1 MWRQTL
7 TYKAY
12 ILLPKNIIL
21 IFPKDFQVFVENV
34 DVSLLPL
41 PALSRQWQPLQFQI
55 PFQLSFESRA
65 ENMEFS
71 FHRIRPQIL
80 VCIDTWIFSF
90 FSESSLLVEVWPGSS
105 NAGAVSP
112 IFAVVSP
119 SIHAHKLAWDIAH
132 VCIDYLRFICD
143 RKVTTPNY
151 FKIVQKHSLCLVSSI
166 FDIRKFKYPIIHLR
180 ASSGQVFLQLQI
192 YLSLAEKDILKEN
205 RVWLNGDMVTFLAKK
220 TWQVQVQVLKSWSR
234 ASFKWQ

>member
-1 MWRQTL
+1 MWM
-7 TYKAY
+7 
-12 ILLPKNIIL
+12 
-21 IFPKDFQVFVENV
+21 
-34 DVSLLPL
+34 SLFSLCRL
-41 PALSRQWQPLQFQI
+41 YLGSGSL
-55 PFQLSFESRA
+55 
-65 ENMEFS
+65 FS
-71 FHRIRPQIL
+71 FRSHFNFLLRAGQRIWKSPFTEFAL
-80 VCIDTWIFSF
+80 KFWFASTPEIFSF

-105 NAGAVSP
+105 DAGAVSP
-112 IFAVVSP
+112 IFALVSP

-166 FDIRKFKYPIIHLR
+166 FDIRKFKYPNIHLR

-205 RVWLNGDMVTFLAKK
+205 RVCLNCDMVTFLAN
-220 TWQVQVQVLKSWSR
+220 
-234 ASFKWQ
+234 